1 MKISRSGELELK
13 FETVST
19 SSSAVEVNI
28 ATKTLNSAQS
38 WINKN
43 FWILLSNFR
52 CVLMEKFKK
61 TDQKL
66 PS

>member
-1 MKISRSGELELK
+1 MKISRSGKLELK

-43 FWILLSNFR
+43 FWILLLNFR
-52 CVLMEKFKK
+52 CGIDGEI
-61 TDQKL
+61 QEN
-66 PS
+66 

>member
-19 SSSAVEVNI
+19 SSSAVEINI

-38 WINKN
+38 WINKK
-43 FWILLSNFR
+43 FWILLLNYR
-52 CVLMEKFKK
+52 CGI
-61 TDQKL
+61 D
-66 PS
+66 